1 MKPSPTPSLFP
12 LITPSTVPL
21 VRGECSRKG
30 AKHKKRQKKERGKIK
45 KMTLLTPGK
54 DVFCS
59 SRVHSAGCKRPK
71 SHLTDGLFLLCRRPA
86 LQRPTSQQYGTGF
99 TDSDF

>member
-45 KMTLLTPGK
+45 NDASDSGK
-54 DVFCS
+54 RCVLQQQ
-59 SRVHSAGCKRPK
+59 SAL
-71 SHLTDGLFLLCRRPA
+71 SGLQKAKKPF
-86 LQRPTSQQYGTGF
+86 
-99 TDSDF
+99 D